1 MAAANLWMRYGFLV
15 LALLAGI
22 GGLAAA
28 YRYAQ
33 SRAQSGVHDR
43 SLWDYVLL
51 WPLLLDRKN
60 QMNGD
65 GRQQVLTPRVI
76 IGWLFVIIL
85 ALAATIFNW

>member
-1 MAAANLWMRYGFLV
+1 MAAAHLWMRYGFLL

-33 SRAQSGVHDR
+33 RRAQSRVRSR

-60 QMNGD
+60 QMNGG
-65 GRQQVLTPRVI
+65 GRQQLLTARVV
-76 IGWLFVIIL
+76 IGWLFIIIL